1 MDVSL
6 LGTGLMGSALAH
18 ALIQNGARVTVW
30 NRTSAKCASLADAG
44 AAMAESARSAVDASP
59 VTIVSL
65 LDYDVARSVLEEC
78 GPLTGKIIVNTA
90 TGSPDEA
97 TSLAGW
103 IESEGARYLDGAIA
117 AYPGDIGTEASGIN
131 YSGSE
136 QAWEALRGLLLPI
149 AAQSRFVG
157 TRPGAANVIDAA
169 MAGAFFNVA
178 LGAFHEA
185 ASYARAEGVAVSE
198 MRHSLHLW
206 TGKLLELLHEAVDTF
221 ETGDHTTDQ
230 ATLDVYAAAAK
241 SWHQAM
247 LRAGQR
253 ASLMAANLDNLE
265 RACGAGYGGMGISAQ
280 IEILSL
286 PSDTTHH

>member
-1 MDVSL
+1 MNVSL

-18 ALIQNGARVTVW
+18 ALLRNGVRVTVW
-30 NRTSAKCASLADAG
+30 NRTPAKCAPLADAG
-44 AAMAESARSAVDASP
+44 AAVAESARSAVQASP
-59 VTIVSL
+59 VVVISL
-65 LDYDVARSVLEEC
+65 LDYDVARSVLAEC
-78 GPLTGKIIVNTA
+78 GPLTGKTIVNTP

-97 TSLAGW
+97 TSLAAW

-117 AYPGDIGTEASGIN
+117 AYPQDIGTEASAVN

-136 QAWEALRGLLLPI
+136 QAWEELRDLLLPL

-185 ASYARAEGVAVSE
+185 AAYVRAEGVAVSE
-198 MRHSLHLW
+198 MRHILHLW
-206 TGKLLELLHEAVDTF
+206 TGKLLELLQEAVDTF
-221 ETGDHTTDQ
+221 ETGDYTTDQ
-230 ATLDVYAAAAK
+230 ATLDVYAAATK
-241 SWHQAM
+241 SWQQSM

-253 ASLMAANLDNLE
+253 AALMTANLENLE
-265 RACGAGYGGMGISAQ
+265 RARAAGYGHLGLFAQ
-280 IEILSL
+280 IEILST
-286 PSDTTHH
+286 PSDTTDR

>member
-18 ALIQNGARVTVW
+18 ALIRDGVRLTVW
-30 NRTSAKCASLADAG
+30 NRTSAKCSAAMAAG
-44 AAMAESARSAVDASP
+44 ATVAESARSAVQANP

-65 LDYDVARSVLEEC
+65 LDYDVARSVLAEC
-78 GPLTGKIIVNTA
+78 GPLTGKTIVNTA

-97 TSLAGW
+97 ISFAGW
-103 IESEGARYLDGAIA
+103 IEGRGAQYLDGAIA
-117 AYPGDIGTEASGIN
+117 AYPEDIGTETAAIN

-136 QAWEALRGLLLPI
+136 QAWEALRDLLLPV
-149 AAQSRFVG
+149 AVHSRFVG

-185 ASYARAEGVAVSE
+185 ASYVRAEGVAVSE
-198 MRHSLHLW
+198 TRHILHLW
-206 TGKLLELLHEAVDTF
+206 TGKLLELLHEAVDRF
-221 ETGDHTTDQ
+221 ESGDYATDQ
-230 ATLDVYAAAAK
+230 ATLDVYAAAAR

-247 LRAGQR
+247 RRAGQR
-253 ASLMAANLDNLE
+253 ASLMAANLENLE
-265 RACGAGYGGMGISAQ
+265 HACAAGYGGMGISAQ
-280 IEILSL
+280 IEILSD
-286 PSDTTHH
+286 PTHH